1 MRRHTR
7 TVTALASALLVA
19 TAAAGCSNGGD
30 QGSAS
35 GTDSGSRADSG
46 KVDVDVVPAA
56 SASASASPSPS
67 SSAAPAV
74 DVKNGSFGKMLVDEQ
89 GRTLYEFDKDTKDKS
104 MCTGNCAQA
113 WPPFTVKTK
122 PAAGSGIKADLL
134 KTTKRSDGS
143 EQVTYN
149 GRPLYRFEADKKP
162 GDIHG
167 QDVNAFGAKWF
178 IMDPA
183 GKKITTQPQTNNGGG
198 Y

>member
-1 MRRHTR
+1 MTRHTR

-19 TAAAGCSNGGD
+19 TAAAGCSNGGGD
-30 QGSAS
+30 NGSAS
-35 GTDSGSRADSG
+35 QPNNHE
-46 KVDVDVVPAA
+46 VDVVPAASTSTSASA
-56 SASASASPSPS
+56 SASASASPSS
-67 SSAAPAV
+67 TAAPAV

-89 GRTLYEFDKDTKDKS
+89 GRTLYQFDLDTKNKS
-104 MCTGNCAQA
+104 MCTGSCATA
-113 WPPFTVKTK
+113 WPPFTVPSK
-122 PAAGSGIKADLL
+122 PKAGSGVKANLL
-134 KTTKRSDGS
+134 TTTKRSDGS

-178 IMDPA
+178 IMNPD
-183 GKKITTQPQTNNGGG
+183 GKKVTTKPQTNNGGG

>member
-7 TVTALASALLVA
+7 TVTALASALLIA
-19 TAAAGCSNGGD
+19 TAAAGCSDGGGG

-35 GTDSGSRADSG
+35 GSDTGEQPNDHE
-46 KVDVDVVPAA
+46 VDVVPAA
-56 SASASASPSPS
+56 SSASPS
-67 SSAAPAV
+67 AAPKV

-89 GRTLYEFDKDTKDKS
+89 GRSLYEFDKDTTNKS
-104 MCTGNCAQA
+104 MCSGSCATA
-113 WPPFTVKTK
+113 WPPFTVKST
-122 PAAGSGIKADLL
+122 PAAGSGVKSNLL

-149 GRPLYRFEADKKP
+149 GRPLYRFEGDKKP
-162 GDIHG
+162 GDING

-178 IMDPA
+178 IMNPD
-183 GKKITTQPQTNNGGG
+183 GKKVTTKPQNNNGGG